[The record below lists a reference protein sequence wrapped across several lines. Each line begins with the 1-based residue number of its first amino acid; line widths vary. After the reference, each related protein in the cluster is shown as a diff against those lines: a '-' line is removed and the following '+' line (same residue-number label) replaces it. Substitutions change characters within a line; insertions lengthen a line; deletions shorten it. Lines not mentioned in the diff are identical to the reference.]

1 MSRPDGTA
9 HSTRIEAAT
18 IATPAERPGWL
29 NRLPGWLKRQPRWL
43 KRLISWLR
51 RLIDWQKRWSGT
63 IDLDQKST
71 RHGLRTALFA
81 VGGAV
86 IVVGGVLVGQDWQ
99 AEGEKSYF
107 GEV

>member
-18 IATPAERPGWL
+18 IATPAEQPGWL
-29 NRLPGWLKRQPRWL
+29 NRQPGWL

-86 IVVGGVLVGQDWQ
+86 FVVGGVLVGQDWQ

>member
-1 MSRPDGTA
+1 MPDGTA

-18 IATPAERPGWL
+18 IATPAEQPGWL
-29 NRLPGWLKRQPRWL
+29 NRQPGWL

-86 IVVGGVLVGQDWQ
+86 FVVGGVLVGQDWQ